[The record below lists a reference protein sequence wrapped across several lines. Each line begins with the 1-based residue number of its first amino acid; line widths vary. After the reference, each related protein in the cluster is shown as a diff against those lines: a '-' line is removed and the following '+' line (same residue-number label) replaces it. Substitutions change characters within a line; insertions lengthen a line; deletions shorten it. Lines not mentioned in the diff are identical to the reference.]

1 MVPSSPWLHTSIL
14 FSHKTTEEEPGT
26 ITLGESIATMEGIE
40 ARQNWQT
47 VSVKPCDVK
56 FGFKKRAD
64 NKTRYVVATL
74 NGVPTPVTKSAGVQ
88 LMNHLYGTAKAAT
101 VLEAISAFDTTLKF
115 KDVVFTACDV
125 ANLAIRFA
133 SIQAKVPMKFR
144 TAMRNIDGIPTP
156 VLESV
161 NGSRHQFFKHSD
173 MLKAMCS
180 AYPEHSEM
188 VDFLVTNQSMRFR
201 IAQEPVVVGREVAI
215 FQGTN
220 SLTGHGSALAELML
234 FMLICSNGMGVTTH
248 RGGRIRMSHVRRNM
262 AEAMVSRIEAMAPQ
276 ALKYQEAARRD
287 LQEAKNIRFSWAES
301 PASDQEQCP
310 VISFIDQHGN
320 VPKRVLETVRREGLH
335 HPTSHDYGTL
345 RGAEDALTFVAQQE
359 SMEGQKFLEDIALS
373 LRERGLA
380 EARKNQSDLILVRPA
395 A

>member
-1 MVPSSPWLHTSIL
+1 MVAPASTPWLHTSSI
-14 FSHKTTEEEPGT
+14 FSHKTTAEKPGT
-26 ITLGESIATMEGIE
+26 ITLGECISITEDTE

-47 VSVKPCDVK
+47 VSVEPCNVK
-56 FGFKKRAD
+56 CGFTKRGFIV
-64 NKTRYVVATL
+64 TI
-74 NGVPTPVTKSAGVQ
+74 NGVTMPVAKSAGVQ
-88 LMNHLYGTAKAAT
+88 LLSHLYGTAKAAA
-101 VLEAISAFDTTLKF
+101 VLEAISAFDTTVTF
-115 KDVVFTACDV
+115 KGVDFNAYDI
-125 ANLAIRFA
+125 ANLAIRSA
-133 SIQAKVPMKFR
+133 SIRATGPMKFR
-144 TAMRNIDGIPTP
+144 TTTRNINGTPTS

-161 NGSRHQFFKHSD
+161 NGQRHQFFKHSD

-180 AYPEHSEM
+180 AYPEHSEV
-188 VDFLVTNQSMRFR
+188 VDFLVTDQSMRFR
-201 IAQEPVVVGREVAI
+201 VAQEPVVVGREVAI
-215 FQGTN
+215 CQGTN
-220 SLTGHGSALAELML
+220 NITGHGSALTEWML

-248 RGGRIRMSHVRRNM
+248 RGGRVRMSHVRRNM
-262 AEAMVSRIEAMAPQ
+262 AEAMVSRIEALAPR

-301 PASDQEQCP
+301 PAPNQEQCP
-310 VISFIDQHGN
+310 VISFIEQHGS

-335 HPTSHDYGTL
+335 HPTSHTYGTL

-359 SMEGQKFLEDIALS
+359 SLEGQKLLEDIALN